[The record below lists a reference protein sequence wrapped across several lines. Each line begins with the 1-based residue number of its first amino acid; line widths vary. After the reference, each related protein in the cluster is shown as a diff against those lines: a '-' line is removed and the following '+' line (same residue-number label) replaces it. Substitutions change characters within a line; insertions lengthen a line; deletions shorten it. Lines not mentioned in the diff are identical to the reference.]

1 MHILWR
7 SGQGGGGLGTG
18 VLIGEAEVFSRVGTE
33 LYCEEAS
40 LEELGARFGTPLYVY
55 SRRSIVERYREFD
68 SAFAGV
74 EHLVAYSVKANGNL
88 SLLRLLAEEGAGAD
102 IVSGGELYRALRAGI
117 PAERIVFSGVG
128 KSESELAAALEA
140 GIHGFNVESAGEL
153 RTLSR
158 LAQMLGVE
166 ARVAFRINPDI
177 ESPTPHLYT
186 RTGHRASKFGIPSE
200 DALDLYREAAGLPG
214 IRVRGIAV
222 HIGSQI
228 EEVEPYERAL
238 SHLLDLVADLER
250 CGIELEYLDIGG
262 GYGIRYSEGEP
273 VRASDFANAIVPRL
287 QGTGLRLVLEP
298 GRYIVGPSGVLLTR
312 VLAIKE
318 MGGKVFVITD
328 AGMNDL
334 LRPSHYSGYHH
345 VEPVAGHP
353 GREVVNVDVVGP
365 ICETGDFL
373 ALGREL
379 ELPREGELLAIRTVG
394 AYGFSMASQYNAR
407 PRPAEILVEGEQARV
422 IRARESYEDLVR
434 GEIV

>member
-1 MHILWR
+1 M
-7 SGQGGGGLGTG
+7 GAG
-18 VLIGEAEVFSRVGTE
+18 VLTGETEIFARVGSG
-33 LYCEEAS
+33 LHCEEVS
-40 LEELGARFGTPLYVY
+40 LEELGSQYGTPLYVY

-88 SLLRLLAEEGAGAD
+88 ALLRLLAEEGAGAD
-102 IVSGGELYRALRAGI
+102 IVSGGELFRALRAGI

-128 KSESELAAALEA
+128 KTESELAAALEA
-140 GIHGFNVESAGEL
+140 GIYGFNVESAVEL

-158 LAQMLGVE
+158 LAQSLGVE
-166 ARVAFRINPDI
+166 ARVALRINPDI

-200 DALDLYREAAGLPG
+200 LALDLYHEAAGLPG

-228 EEVEPYERAL
+228 EEVEPYEQAL
-238 SHLLDLVADLER
+238 LQLLDLVADLER
-250 CGIELEYLDIGG
+250 AGIELEYLDIGG
-262 GYGIRYSEGEP
+262 GYGIRYSEGES
-273 VRASDFANAIVPRL
+273 VRASQFASAIIPRL

-345 VEPVAGHP
+345 VEPVERSP
-353 GREVVNVDVVGP
+353 GRELMNVDVVGP

-407 PRPAEILVEGEQARV
+407 PRPAEILVEGARARV
-422 IRARESYEDLVR
+422 IRVRENYEDLVR
-434 GEIV
+434 GEII